1 MTEVDE
7 SVDKW
12 SMSGRV
18 VGGWM
23 GRRSVNLIKTKL
35 ISRKVPVWRFEYKFT
50 YLKWLVVVVV
60 FFYQGFLSQTLTTH
74 RTQDSTGRERK
85 KRTIFYSIPPLP
97 TAHEHWD
104 IHLQLCMW
112 DDYHIFWIASLVFTR
127 LLLDG
132 VCHLIELPF
141 DIWLIDDVTLSFC
154 LFTWWFHSSFF
165 VTAIWDGKPVDSNS
179 YRLSALYYKRTD

>member
-50 YLKWLVVVVV
+50 YLK
-60 FFYQGFLSQTLTTH
+60 
-74 RTQDSTGRERK
+74 
-85 KRTIFYSIPPLP
+85 
-97 TAHEHWD
+97 
-104 IHLQLCMW
+104 
-112 DDYHIFWIASLVFTR
+112 
-127 LLLDG
+127 
-132 VCHLIELPF
+132 
-141 DIWLIDDVTLSFC
+141 
-154 LFTWWFHSSFF
+154 
-165 VTAIWDGKPVDSNS
+165 
-179 YRLSALYYKRTD
+179 

>member
-18 VGGWM
+18 VGGWV

-97 TAHEHWD
+97 TAHEH
-104 IHLQLCMW
+104 
-112 DDYHIFWIASLVFTR
+112 
-127 LLLDG
+127 
-132 VCHLIELPF
+132 
-141 DIWLIDDVTLSFC
+141 
-154 LFTWWFHSSFF
+154 
-165 VTAIWDGKPVDSNS
+165 
-179 YRLSALYYKRTD
+179 